1 MYKLLAIDDDAG
13 ILDLVQSF
21 LEEDGYDVFTA
32 LGGEEGIS
40 QAQALKP
47 DLIIC
52 DVEMPDLDGWHV
64 LEAIRK
70 HTQLQHTPF
79 LFLTGLDD
87 MKYLRQGMNLG
98 ADDYLTKPFNYKQ
111 LSQAVAVRLEKQKS
125 FLARFEAELKVADQ
139 KLDRSLNYDSI
150 TNLPNRNRLSESFL
164 ESTQT
169 HPALAVLVLAI
180 DQFKDF
186 SSSHPESLVNIV
198 LKGVSDR
205 LRSNFQAQNSLFYLQ
220 SNQYLCFLPT
230 DPHSSNLIHKA
241 QQVLAQLSDPF
252 KIMGREIHITASI
265 GLAIYPNHGNDLNQL
280 LQKASSAR
288 LNAESKGGNQA
299 QYTE

>member
-1 MYKLLAIDDDAG
+1 MYKLLTIDDDAG

-32 LGGEEGIS
+32 LGGEAGIA

-70 HTQLQHTPF
+70 HSDLQHTPF

-87 MKYLRQGMNLG
+87 MKHLRQGMNLG

-125 FLARFEAELKVADQ
+125 FLARFEEELKVADQ
-139 KLDRSLNYDSI
+139 KLDRSLNYDNI
-150 TNLPNRNRLSESFL
+150 TNLPNRNRVSESFL
-164 ESTQT
+164 ESTQA
-169 HPALAVLVLAI
+169 HAALAVLVLAI
-180 DQFKDF
+180 DQFTEF
-186 SSSHPESLVNIV
+186 SHNHPESLVNIV
-198 LKGVSDR
+198 MKGAADR
-205 LRSNFQAQNSLFYLQ
+205 LRNTFSNQNSLFYLQ
-220 SNQYLCFLPT
+220 NNQFLAFLPT
-230 DPHSSNLIHKA
+230 DPNSSNLIHKA

-265 GLAIYPNHGNDLNQL
+265 GLAVYPNHATDFNQL
-280 LQKASSAR
+280 LQKSSAAR
-288 LNAESKGGNQA
+288 LKAESMGGNQA
-299 QYTE
+299 HYTD